1 MLVASGQQK
10 QPCFAKIPRKITFVT
25 QRSKRYQR
33 FIIIVVTTAYE
44 AIEDVCDEGEDNSYE
59 DAIADV
65 GDVGKEN
72 SYEEASEDKGDVH
85 SFPVR
90 CESKTHSFPRK
101 CESIGFSIRTCQGKN
116 GHQ

>member
-25 QRSKRYQR
+25 QRSKRYQW

-44 AIEDVCDEGEDNSYE
+44 AIEDVCDE